1 MYKRQGRIWKDA
13 DDLTVIV
20 SADDRHLP
28 VLIESDL
35 VIGSVRLELVEDRSV
50 LEGAQAASIGP

>member
-1 MYKRQGRIWKDA
+1 MVQEGRIWKDA

-50 LEGAQAASIGP
+50 PPGAKGATIGP